1 MFSRV
6 MLAMDMSEPTE
17 QLLTAFYSLCP
28 GLETQI
34 YLLHVVEDAEEAS
47 PESGYFKKTYSQLQG
62 YEKDLHKAGYDNV
75 KIIWSQNE
83 VLDGIATAVTEYD
96 INLLM
101 LVSHGKGLFKSTLM
115 GSTTFDVAR
124 ATEVPTVIVKGE
136 LREDYLD
143 RILVPTDFSKKSLL
157 SLNVIRSL
165 REHVGEV
172 VFIHVIERWRS
183 EEKLREKT
191 EVAKAM
197 LQELVDEVRSFD
209 IQARYIIEE
218 GPASKAI
225 CHLARVERCSLIFTA
240 KTGAGLVQGLLMGST
255 AQNITLNSDCSLFI
269 MPEEIYEDE

>member
-1 MFSRV
+1 
-6 MLAMDMSEPTE
+6 MDMSEPTE

-136 LREDYLD
+136 PREDYLD

-197 LQELVDEVRSFD
+197 LQELVDEMRSFD